1 MDSVCGNNLAQEW
14 HFSVEMFKRF
24 LAAMQRCGGF
34 APASGRINPL
44 FISLS
49 P

>member
-14 HFSVEMFKRF
+14 HFSAEMFKRF
-24 LAAMQRCGGF
+24 LAAMQRCGGSG
-34 APASGRINPL
+34 AASGFINPL

-49 P
+49 A